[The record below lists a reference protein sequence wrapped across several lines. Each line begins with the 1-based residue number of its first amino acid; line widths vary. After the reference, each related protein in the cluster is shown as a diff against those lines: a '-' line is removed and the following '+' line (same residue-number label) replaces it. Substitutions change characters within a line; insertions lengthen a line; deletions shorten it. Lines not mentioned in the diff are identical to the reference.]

1 MVMQLSHSEPAMA
14 YAVVAVGAI
23 HRARRVVPATSFRP
37 EMDTVRHRFAM
48 NQYTRAVSAIQRF
61 IDDSRNHETTE
72 VVEMVLLACLL
83 FITFETLQCEHEMAK
98 RHLRLGCGILSEHLG
113 RSEQRPANRVVRLE
127 AEPRRPM
134 DFLSQIFVRLDWE
147 TTWLGDEHPYMQAIC
162 RDGNPGREASIP
174 RAFRSLQEARMHLDA
189 LLNRTSSV
197 QGALLKL
204 AAEKFAKEV
213 RRESQDEFQSWCLL
227 HSYQRI
233 VRLDEDEAVSRQLR
247 EVRDAT
253 AAWSSALA
261 SLAATHSANTDQIR
275 LLLEIRFW
283 AFWYM
288 VSTLQDRDECSSD
301 RFSKSFPHILDLAEK
316 YINSLPRIEVVVHG
330 ERENEEGIRSFAMG
344 QGILLP
350 LYLVALKCRDQV
362 VRRRALQ
369 LLRRVRVQE
378 GMLDSDMLA
387 ICAAYAIVLEERSA
401 RECGGHEDDHVLK
414 YEDVPESARF
424 IDVTLA
430 PLANDS
436 RGCRLVCSK
445 LGGSVALPFVLEEH
459 ELRAGAIAT
468 LS

>member
-1 MVMQLSHSEPAMA
+1 
-14 YAVVAVGAI
+14 
-23 HRARRVVPATSFRP
+23 
-37 EMDTVRHRFAM
+37 
-48 NQYTRAVSAIQRF
+48 
-61 IDDSRNHETTE
+61 
-72 VVEMVLLACLL
+72 
-83 FITFETLQCEHEMAK
+83 
-98 RHLRLGCGILSEHLG
+98 
-113 RSEQRPANRVVRLE
+113 
-127 AEPRRPM
+127 M

-162 RDGNPGREASIP
+162 RDRKSEREASIP

-204 AAEKFAKEV
+204 AAEKFTKQV
-213 RRESQDEFQSWCLL
+213 KRESRDEFQSWCLL

-233 VRLDEDEAVSRQLR
+233 VHLDEDEAVSRQLR

-261 SLAATHSANTDQIR
+261 SLASTYSANTDQIR

-283 AFWYM
+283 A
-288 VSTLQDRDECSSD
+288 LC
-301 RFSKSFPHILDLAEK
+301 KSYPHILDLAEK
-316 YINSLPRIEVVVHG
+316 YIDALPHVEETVHG
-330 ERENEEGIRSFAMG
+330 KRESKESTRSFAMG

-350 LYLVALKCRDQV
+350 LYLVALKCRDQL

-378 GMLDSDMLA
+378 GMLDSDTLA
-387 ICAAYAIVLEERSA
+387 ICAAYAVALEERSA
-401 RECGGHEDDHVLK
+401 KERGYLKDDHVLT

-430 PLANDS
+430 PLAHDS

-459 ELRAGAIAT
+459 ELRAGEIAT